1 MNEYG
6 LAWAIHPV
14 KRVPIHSDGF
24 LCRGV
29 VFVGKPVL
37 SPEEEF
43 KSKVLLSFMSSMI
56 SMTT

>member
-14 KRVPIHSDGF
+14 KRVPRHSDGF
-24 LCRGV
+24 LFRGG

-37 SPEEEF
+37 SPEEEC
-43 KSKVLLSFMSSMI
+43 KSKVLLSFMFSMI